1 MDYNNHN
8 TTLRTNKHLNF
19 EERFYVEKRI
29 AAGDSVTAIA
39 TVLGRSRT
47 TTYTELKRGPI
58 VQIRQGK
65 ARLVYL
71 ADSGQLTY
79 EQQRL
84 GSFNTMKLGTI
95 EYFILWVEEKVFK
108 EHWSLDA
115 AVGYAKRQYIFAR
128 NEMVCTKT
136 LYNYLHQG
144 LLRIKTIDLP
154 PVTRRSL
161 RKSVSS
167 KYKRELG
174 KSIELRDATIETRE
188 EFGHWE
194 LDTVRG
200 TKDKTDNVLVTLL
213 ERKSRLYIA
222 LRCPSAHAC
231 DVKGTL
237 EPWLTTFRKNV
248 ELGTIC
254 KTITADNGLEFADI
268 SELEDEILS
277 IYFAHPYSAW
287 E

>member
-1 MDYNNHN
+1 MGYTNHN
-8 TTLRTNKHLNF
+8 TTLRTNKHLNL

-47 TTYTELKRGPI
+47 TIYTELKRGSV

-65 ARLVYL
+65 VCIVYV

-84 GSFNTMKLGTI
+84 GSFNTMKLGSI
-95 EYFILWVEEKVFK
+95 ESFILWVEEKVFK
-108 EHWSLDA
+108 EHWSFDA
-115 AVGYAKRQYIFAR
+115 VVGYANRQCIFAR

-144 LLRIKTIDLP
+144 LLGVKAIDLP
-154 PVTRRSL
+154 LVVRRSM
-161 RKSVSS
+161 RKSIVR
-167 KYKRELG
+167 KHKRKSG
-174 KSIELRDATIETRE
+174 QSIELRDATIETRK

-213 ERKSRLYIA
+213 ERKTTRPFSPGQNGKVERSHRIDGERFYSRKFNSMESFLKAHSRYVNRYNNIA
-222 LRCPSAHAC
+222 QKVLNFKSPNQ
-231 DVKGTL
+231 VVT
-237 EPWLTTFRKNV
+237 E
-248 ELGTIC
+248 
-254 KTITADNGLEFADI
+254 
-268 SELEDEILS
+268 
-277 IYFAHPYSAW
+277 YFMNQKA
-287 E
+287 